1 MIVVGHKKRVDDIFQ
16 KGRELLEASSSL
28 RREKIEL
35 KEKHL
40 GWLLELQKVL
50 EEVSYLQ
57 EKMDSAQKEIL
68 SLREQINRASP
79 EKLTL
84 ECELRAIQSSLE
96 SHDMDVEELRTEV
109 SQQLNLYD
117 NLWLAHRMLLEEAQ
131 KLCSEVITLRS
142 GIRVEDVGARL
153 GVRNRSP

>member
-35 KEKHL
+35 KEKLL

-50 EEVSYLQ
+50 EEVSDLQ
-57 EKMDSAQKEIL
+57 EKIDSAQKEIL

-109 SQQLNLYD
+109 SQQLNLND
-117 NLWLAHRMLLEEAQ
+117 NLWLAHRMLLDEAQ
-131 KLCSEVITLRS
+131 KVRSEVITLRS